1 MRNGG
6 KQVKE
11 NAVRVIREEMFSE
24 LMHSLERIV
33 NANFKCF
40 QAFGVLS
47 T

>member
-6 KQVKE
+6 KQIKE
-11 NAVRVIREEMFSE
+11 NAVRVIREEMFLK
-24 LMHSLERIV
+24 LMYSLERIV
-33 NANFKCF
+33 NANFKRF